1 MVGLDHWPQSDGQ
14 SESIWGWGASALD
27 PYPLRWHQAVSAWWH
42 RCGTLGRYWLG
53 TLAGREDRAL
63 PGQRPAALAAFRY
76 RYAEG
81 KCGSYARRRFI
92 GKAGADDPHFPS
104 AFRYRYA
111 EGKCG
116 SSAPAFPIKRR
127 RALSQIY

>member
-42 RCGTLGRYWLG
+42 RCGTLGRYRLG

-81 KCGSYARRRFI
+81 KCGS
-92 GKAGADDPHFPS
+92 
-104 AFRYRYA
+104 
-111 EGKCG
+111 
-116 SSAPAFPIKRR
+116 SAPAYPIKRR
-127 RALSQIY
+127 RALSQMYEVVTDKDKIDCRRESE

>member
-42 RCGTLGRYWLG
+42 RCGTLGPYRLD

-63 PGQRPAALAAFRY
+63 PGRRPAALAAFRD
-76 RYAEG
+76 RKSTRLNSSHVAI
-81 KCGSYARRRFI
+81 SYAVFCLEKKNGLKSGI
-92 GKAGADDPHFPS
+92 TF
-104 AFRYRYA
+104 
-111 EGKCG
+111 
-116 SSAPAFPIKRR
+116 
-127 RALSQIY
+127 